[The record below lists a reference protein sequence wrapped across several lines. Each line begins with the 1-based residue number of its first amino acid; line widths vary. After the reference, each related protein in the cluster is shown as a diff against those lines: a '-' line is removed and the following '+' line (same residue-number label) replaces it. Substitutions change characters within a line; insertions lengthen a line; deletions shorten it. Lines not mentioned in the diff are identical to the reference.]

1 MGCTI
6 VFVILLVIGMGILC
20 FLTGDM
26 TAFIALAATLVIGL
40 GLAGI
45 LYHIYKSKQR
55 RMEKYNP
62 LSPTLRWMNAAGSI
76 LIAASQHTNFH
87 LLAGWRYN
95 NEFDRES
102 IKTML
107 WDYWGIQGHETAIK
121 EMRSLIDEGMR
132 ASYRKKMELL
142 SHKYKDDTEA
152 QLVEEARKTNPKAD
166 EDSYL
171 PKMLTAWRRYG
182 ENALLG
188 WDMGRCAYITQC
200 CYLAGYINMK
210 EMLDLCVDVGTKAQA
225 FFQNW
230 EEMMESYL
238 LGGQF
243 WKHEDQSNP
252 NSMTAERWKLYEQL
266 WQGRKPFQSSPYLA
280 VPFDQ
285 PLSKEVITNEY
296 GILPEYQKYYNYG

>member
-1 MGCTI
+1 MYDC
-6 VFVILLVIGMGILC
+6 VRYPACYWNRHPLL
-20 FLTGDM
+20 LTGDM

-132 ASYRKKMELL
+132 ASYRRKMELL
-142 SHKYKDDTEA
+142 SHKYKDATEV
-152 QLVEEARKTNPKAD
+152 QLIEEARKTNPKAD
-166 EDSYL
+166 EASYL

-210 EMLDLCVDVGTKAQA
+210 EMLDLCVDAGTKAQA
-225 FFQNW
+225 FFRT
-230 EEMMESYL
+230 
-238 LGGQF
+238 G
-243 WKHEDQSNP
+243 K
-252 NSMTAERWKLYEQL
+252 K
-266 WQGRKPFQSSPYLA
+266 
-280 VPFDQ
+280 
-285 PLSKEVITNEY
+285 
-296 GILPEYQKYYNYG
+296 

>member
-6 VFVILLVIGMGILC
+6 VFVILLVIGIGILC

-132 ASYRKKMELL
+132 ASYRRKMELL
-142 SHKYKDDTEA
+142 SHKYKDATEV
-152 QLVEEARKTNPKAD
+152 QLIEEARKTNPKAD
-166 EDSYL
+166 EASYL

-182 ENALLG
+182 ENAPVRLGYGTLRIYHAMLLS
-188 WDMGRCAYITQC
+188 GRLHQYEGNVGFVCRCRDKGAGFFSELGRNDGELSAGRPV
-200 CYLAGYINMK
+200 LA
-210 EMLDLCVDVGTKAQA
+210 A
-225 FFQNW
+225 
-230 EEMMESYL
+230 
-238 LGGQF
+238 
-243 WKHEDQSNP
+243 
-252 NSMTAERWKLYEQL
+252 
-266 WQGRKPFQSSPYLA
+266 
-280 VPFDQ
+280 
-285 PLSKEVITNEY
+285 
-296 GILPEYQKYYNYG
+296 